1 MLGVKGVASAL
12 IGVVIAGCRIRLGPV
27 ARHRPLDTIF
37 GRVKAVAL
45 ADSILIMLVYD
56 LTSPMTDAYVHVY
69 VEPSAIQ
76 RAAEAIDA
84 VDAVEATHMVTG
96 EHDIVARLSVP
107 KEEIAQVVTEELLPV
122 SGVLETETN
131 VAFEV

>member
-1 MLGVKGVASAL
+1 
-12 IGVVIAGCRIRLGPV
+12 
-27 ARHRPLDTIF
+27 
-37 GRVKAVAL
+37 
-45 ADSILIMLVYD
+45 
-56 LTSPMTDAYVHVY
+56 MTDAYVHVY

-76 RAAEAIDA
+76 RVAEAIDA

-107 KEEIAQVVTEELLPV
+107 KEEIAQVVTEELLSV